1 MSWLKYALKRL
12 LLLIPVILSVT
23 FILFVILS
31 LAPGDVARMVL
42 GQDATPEQIAQL
54 NHEMGLDR
62 PLLVR
67 YFNYM
72 LDAIK
77 LDFGRSWTGNFD
89 VLSEFSHRL
98 PYTLLVSALALV
110 FATGLGIPLGIAS
123 AIKQYSLLDYG
134 STFVVMLLFSM
145 PAFWLGTMCQIF
157 FCLTLRW
164 LPVSGIA
171 TWKSFILP
179 PIILGANTLASMIRM
194 SRTSMLDVVKMDY
207 IRTARAK
214 GASNKDVI
222 IHHSIRNSLIPVV
235 TQIGISFAGTIGG
248 AVVTES
254 IFAIPGIG
262 TMLINA
268 VKGRDVP
275 VVMGTVIFITII
287 VGVINLIVDLI
298 CALVDPRIDLA
309 S

>member
-1 MSWLKYALKRL
+1 MGWLKYALKRL
-12 LLLIPVILSVT
+12 LMLIPVILSVT
-23 FILFVILS
+23 FVLFVILS

-42 GQDATPEQIAQL
+42 GQDATPEQIAEL
-54 NHEMGLDR
+54 NHQMGLDR
-62 PLLVR
+62 PLLIR
-67 YFNYM
+67 YVNYM
-72 LDAIK
+72 WDAMK
-77 LDFGRSWTGNFD
+77 LDFGKSWTGNFD

-98 PYTLLVSALALV
+98 PYTLLVSVLALL
-110 FATGLGIPLGIAS
+110 FATSLGIPLGIAS

-164 LPVSGIA
+164 LPVSGISN
-171 TWKSFILP
+171 WKSFILP
-179 PIILGANTLASMIRM
+179 PMILGANTLASMIRM
-194 SRTSMLDVVKMDY
+194 SRTSMLDVIKMDY

-214 GASNKDVI
+214 GAPNKDVI
-222 IHHSIRNSLIPVV
+222 IHHAIRNSLIPVV

-248 AVVTES
+248 AVVTEN

-287 VGVINLIVDLI
+287 VGVINLVVDLI

>member
-12 LLLIPVILSVT
+12 LMLIPVIICVT

-31 LAPGDVARMVL
+31 MAPGDVARMIL
-42 GQDATPEQIAQL
+42 GQDATEAQIAAL

-67 YFNYM
+67 YVKYM
-72 LDAIK
+72 YDALH
-77 LDFGRSWTGNFD
+77 LDFGTSWTGRFD
-89 VLSEFSHRL
+89 VLAEFSHRL
-98 PYTLLVSALALV
+98 PYTLLVSTLAVL
-110 FATGLGIPLGIAS
+110 FAISFGVPLGIGS

-134 STFVVMLLFSM
+134 STFIVMLLFSM

-164 LPVSGIA
+164 LPVSGISS
-171 TWKSFILP
+171 WKSFILP

-194 SRTSMLDVVKMDY
+194 SRTSMLDVIKMDY

-214 GASNKDVI
+214 GNSYKDAIV
-222 IHHSIRNSLIPVV
+222 HHAIRNSLIPVV
-235 TQIGISFAGTIGG
+235 TQIGINFAGTIGG
-248 AVVTES
+248 AVVTEN

-262 TMLINA
+262 SMLINA

-275 VVMGTVIFITII
+275 VVMGTVIFITVI
-287 VGVINLIVDLI
+287 VGLINLAVDLV
-298 CALVDPRIDLA
+298 CALIDPRIDLA

>member
-1 MSWLKYALKRL
+1 MNWLKYALKRL
-12 LLLIPVILSVT
+12 VLLIPVILSVT

-31 LAPGDVARMVL
+31 LAPGDVARMIL
-42 GQDATPEQIAQL
+42 GQDATLEQIVEL
-54 NHEMGLDR
+54 NRQMGLDR
-62 PLLVR
+62 PLIVR
-67 YFNYM
+67 YVNYM
-72 LDAIK
+72 VDAIK
-77 LDFGRSWTGNFD
+77 LDFGKSWTGNFD

-98 PYTLLVSALALV
+98 PYTLLVSVLALV
-110 FATGLGIPLGIAS
+110 FATGFGIPLGIAS
-123 AIKQYSLLDYG
+123 AVKQYSLLDYG
-134 STFVVMLLFSM
+134 STFFVMLLFSM
-145 PAFWLGTMCQIF
+145 PAFWLGTMCQISF
-157 FCLTLRW
+157 GLILRW

-171 TWKSFILP
+171 SWKNFILP

-194 SRTSMLDVVKMDY
+194 SRTSMLDVIKMDY

-214 GASNKDVI
+214 GASNRDVI
-222 IHHSIRNSLIPVV
+222 IHHAIRNSLIPVV

-268 VKGRDVP
+268 VKSRDVP

-287 VGVINLIVDLI
+287 VGIINLIVDLI
-298 CALVDPRIDLA
+298 CAIVDPRIDLA

>member
-1 MSWLKYALKRL
+1 M
-12 LLLIPVILSVT
+12 LIPVIISVT
-23 FILFVILS
+23 FILFMILS
-31 LAPGDVARMVL
+31 FAPGDVARMVL
-42 GQDATPEQIAQL
+42 GQDATDEQVAEL

-67 YFNYM
+67 YVRYM
-72 LDAIK
+72 WDALH

-89 VLSEFSHRL
+89 VLGEFSHRL
-98 PYTLLVSALALV
+98 PYTLLVSFLAII
-110 FATGLGIPLGIAS
+110 FATGIGIPLGIAS

-134 STFVVMLLFSM
+134 STFMVMLLFSM
-145 PAFWLGTMCQIF
+145 PAFWLGTMCQLL
-157 FCLTLRW
+157 FCLTLHW
-164 LPVSGIA
+164 LPVSGINS
-171 TWKSFILP
+171 WKSFILP
-179 PIILGANTLASMIRM
+179 PLILGANTMASMIRM
-194 SRTSMLDVVKMDY
+194 SRTSMLDVIRMDY

-214 GASNKDVI
+214 GGSRKYVTR
-222 IHHSIRNSLIPVV
+222 HHAIRNSLIPVV

-248 AVVTES
+248 AVVTEN

-262 TMLINA
+262 TLLINA
-268 VKGRDVP
+268 VKSRDVP

>member
-1 MSWLKYALKRL
+1 MNWLKYALKRL
-12 LLLIPVILSVT
+12 VLLIPVILSVT

-31 LAPGDVARMVL
+31 LAPGDVARMIL
-42 GQDATPEQIAQL
+42 GQDATLEQIVEL
-54 NHEMGLDR
+54 NRQMGLDR
-62 PLLVR
+62 PLIVR
-67 YFNYM
+67 YVNYM
-72 LDAIK
+72 VDAIK
-77 LDFGRSWTGNFD
+77 LDFGKSWTGNFD

-98 PYTLLVSALALV
+98 PYTLLVSVLALV
-110 FATGLGIPLGIAS
+110 FATGFGIPLGIAS
-123 AIKQYSLLDYG
+123 AVKQYSLLDYG
-134 STFVVMLLFSM
+134 STFFVMLLFSM

-157 FCLTLRW
+157 FGLILRW

-171 TWKSFILP
+171 SWKNFILP

-194 SRTSMLDVVKMDY
+194 SRTSMLDVIKMDY

-214 GASNKDVI
+214 GASNRDVI
-222 IHHSIRNSLIPVV
+222 IHHAIRNSLIPVV

-268 VKGRDVP
+268 VKSRDVP

-287 VGVINLIVDLI
+287 VGIINLIVDLI
-298 CALVDPRIDLA
+298 CAIVDPRIDLA

>member
-1 MSWLKYALKRL
+1 M
-12 LLLIPVILSVT
+12 LIPVILCVT
-23 FILFVILS
+23 IILFMILS

-67 YFNYM
+67 YVNYM
-72 LDAIK
+72 KGALH
-77 LDFGRSWTGNFD
+77 LDFGVSWASGFD

-98 PYTLLVSALALV
+98 PYTLLVSFLAII
-110 FATGLGIPLGIAS
+110 FAIGFGIPLGIAS

-134 STFVVMLLFSM
+134 SMFVVMLLFSM
-145 PAFWLGTMCQIF
+145 PAFWLGTMCQIL
-157 FCLTLRW
+157 FCITLRW

-171 TWKSFILP
+171 SWKGFILP

-194 SRTSMLDVVKMDY
+194 SRTSMLDVIKMDY

-214 GASNKDVI
+214 GATNRDVI
-222 IHHSIRNSLIPVV
+222 IHHSMRNSLIPVV

-275 VVMGTVIFITII
+275 VVMGTVIFITVI
-287 VGVINLIVDLI
+287 VGVINLAVDLI

>member
-12 LLLIPVILSVT
+12 LMLIPVIICVT

-31 LAPGDVARMVL
+31 MAPGDVARMIL
-42 GQDATPEQIAQL
+42 GQDATEAQIAAL

-67 YFNYM
+67 YVKYM
-72 LDAIK
+72 YDALH
-77 LDFGRSWTGNFD
+77 LDFGTSWTGRFD
-89 VLSEFSHRL
+89 VLAEFSHRL
-98 PYTLLVSALALV
+98 PYTLLVSTLAVL
-110 FATGLGIPLGIAS
+110 FAISFGVPLGIGS

-145 PAFWLGTMCQIF
+145 PAFWLGTMCQIV

-164 LPVSGIA
+164 LPVSGISS
-171 TWKSFILP
+171 WKSFILP

-194 SRTSMLDVVKMDY
+194 SRTSMLDVIKMDY

-214 GASNKDVI
+214 GNSYKDAIV
-222 IHHSIRNSLIPVV
+222 HHAIRNSLIPVV
-235 TQIGISFAGTIGG
+235 TQIGINFAGTIGG
-248 AVVTES
+248 AVVTEN

-262 TMLINA
+262 SMLINA

-275 VVMGTVIFITII
+275 VVMGTVIFITVI
-287 VGVINLIVDLI
+287 VGLINLAVDLV
-298 CALVDPRIDLA
+298 CALIDPRIDLA

>member
-1 MSWLKYALKRL
+1 MNWLKYALKRIL
-12 LLLIPVILSVT
+12 MLIPVIISVT
-23 FILFVILS
+23 FILFLILS

-42 GQDATPEQIAQL
+42 GQDATEEQVAAL

-62 PLLVR
+62 PLLIR
-67 YFNYM
+67 YLRYM
-72 LDAIK
+72 RDALR

-89 VLSEFSHRL
+89 VLAEFSHRL
-98 PYTLLVSALALV
+98 PYTLLVSFLAIV
-110 FATGLGIPLGIAS
+110 FATGVGIPLGIAS

-134 STFVVMLLFSM
+134 STFMVMLLFSM
-145 PAFWLGTMCQIF
+145 PAFWLGTMCQLL
-157 FCLTLRW
+157 FCLTLHW
-164 LPVSGIA
+164 LPVSGI
-171 TWKSFILP
+171 TSWRHFILP
-179 PIILGANTLASMIRM
+179 PLILGANTLASMIRM
-194 SRTSMLDVVKMDY
+194 SRTSMLDVVRMDY

-214 GASNKDVI
+214 GGSRRYVTR
-222 IHHSIRNSLIPVV
+222 HHAIRNSLIPVV

-248 AVVTES
+248 AVVTEN

-262 TMLINA
+262 TLLINA
-268 VKGRDVP
+268 VKSRDVP

-298 CALVDPRIDLA
+298 CAIVDPRIDLA

>member
-1 MSWLKYALKRL
+1 VNWLKYALKRL
-12 LLLIPVILSVT
+12 VLLIPVILSVT

-31 LAPGDVARMVL
+31 LAPGDVARMIL
-42 GQDATPEQIAQL
+42 GQDATLEQIVEL
-54 NHEMGLDR
+54 NRQMGLDR
-62 PLLVR
+62 PLIVR
-67 YFNYM
+67 YVNYM
-72 LDAIK
+72 VDAIK
-77 LDFGRSWTGNFD
+77 LDFGKSWTGNFD

-98 PYTLLVSALALV
+98 PYTLLVSVLALV
-110 FATGLGIPLGIAS
+110 FATGFGIPLGIAS
-123 AIKQYSLLDYG
+123 AVKQYSLLDYG
-134 STFVVMLLFSM
+134 STFFVMLLFSM

-157 FCLTLRW
+157 FGLILRW

-171 TWKSFILP
+171 SWKNFILP

-194 SRTSMLDVVKMDY
+194 SRTSMLDVIKMDY

-214 GASNKDVI
+214 GASNRDVI
-222 IHHSIRNSLIPVV
+222 IHHAIRNSLIPVV

-268 VKGRDVP
+268 VKSRDVP

-287 VGVINLIVDLI
+287 VGIINLIVDLI
-298 CALVDPRIDLA
+298 CAIVDPRIDLA